1 MLKDVRTVRFIYKV
15 ISTVQT
21 PLHRGQGS
29 KHYKHCNK
37 YFCRF
42 YKTFWYKPELY
53 VTRVGKKGHV
63 LDFGLS
69 LSVMPSWITQEEK
82 DGECWLIPL
91 LSVCPPPEAL
101 TGSSDIGNDPWP
113 LTSPKLPLSQKNF
126 NTIQKPSEANLIS
139 FFLISCLL
147 IPHASMSAF
156 YN

>member
-29 KHYKHCNK
+29 KHCNK

-53 VTRVGKKGHV
+53 VTRAGKKRSRPGFQFELVRHAIMDHARGEGWRV
-63 LDFGLS
+63 LTHTT
-69 LSVMPSWITQEEK
+69 V
-82 DGECWLIPL
+82 ECLA
-91 LSVCPPPEAL
+91 PPEAL